1 MNTQQIHEVL
11 AALDAAADGISR
23 AQRLL
28 REQLPEST
36 DRVDEAA
43 HRHLEVRE
51 QQGRITVAD
60 SRKIRRELYGE
71 AVRGSAS
78 LFGRKGENAPFWRDV
93 EYGTRTKPDQLVH
106 LTDAGLARARRY
118 REDHGLDLGDAATA

>member
-1 MNTQQIHEVL
+1 MDTQQIHEVL
-11 AALDAAADGISR
+11 TALDAAADGISK

-43 HRHLEVRE
+43 HRHLQVLEE
-51 QQGRITVAD
+51 NGRITVAD
-60 SRKIRRELYGE
+60 SLEIRRELYGE
-71 AVRGSAS
+71 SVRGSAS

-93 EYGTRTKPDQLVH
+93 EYGTRTKPDQQVH
-106 LTDAGLARARRY
+106 LTDAGMARARRY
-118 REDHGLDLGDAATA
+118 RQDHGLDLGSAATA